1 MASSR
6 FSSSAFSHRG
16 ASVLVLAVLTFL
28 PGCRDQTQKPPPP
41 PDTSRTALLGAAGA
55 CVLTVAREFLTA
67 AGSLEEKTA
76 ALAAGPEAGT
86 RDAARTAYHHAM
98 DVWQQLEVMQVGPA
112 APRSQPG
119 GAEVRDNVYSWPL
132 TNRCAIEEQLVAKGY
147 ESENFASS
155 LVTRRGLF
163 ALEYLLFYEG
173 ADTACP
179 ASSPVV
185 SGGTWAA
192 LSAEERAA
200 RKRAYA
206 AVVAADVRRR
216 ALQLVETWE
225 ADKGGYVRTLETAG
239 TGSTV
244 YPTVQLGMN
253 ALSDALFYVER
264 EVKDMKLAR
273 PLGLRDCSSDSCPEL
288 LESAFAGRSKAN
300 VRANLVGFRRIFE
313 GCGANYEG
321 AGFDDVLEAA
331 GAGALAVKLKE
342 RAVAAQ
348 AAVEAIGEPDLL
360 EALYQDKASVRA
372 LYESLK
378 GMTDVLKTEWVSVLD
393 LELPQTL
400 EGDND

>member
-1 MASSR
+1 M
-6 FSSSAFSHRG
+6 
-16 ASVLVLAVLTFL
+16 LTAL
-28 PGCRDQTQKPPPP
+28 LSLQGCRPQAQPPPVKP
-41 PDTSRTALLGAAGA
+41 PDTSRAALLSAAGA
-55 CVLTVAREFLTA
+55 CVLTTSREFLATAVTLEEATA
-67 AGSLEEKTA
+67 AF
-76 ALAAGPEAGT
+76 AAGPATGT
-86 RDAARTAYHHAM
+86 RDTARTAYHRAM
-98 DVWQQLEVMQVGPA
+98 DSWQQLEVMQVGPA

-132 TNRCAIEEQLVAKGY
+132 VNRCAIEEQLVSRGY
-147 ESENFASS
+147 AAEGFSNA

-179 ASSPVV
+179 PSSPVV

-192 LSAEERAA
+192 LSADERAA

-206 AVVAADVRRR
+206 VVVAADVRRR
-216 ALQLVETWE
+216 ALQLVEAWE

-244 YPTVQLGMN
+244 YPTVQRGMN

-264 EVKDMKLAR
+264 EVKDLKLAR
-273 PLGLRDCSSDSCPEL
+273 PLGLRDCSSDACPEL

-300 VRANLVGFRRIFE
+300 VRANLVGFRRLFE
-313 GCGANYEG
+313 GCGTNFEG
-321 AGFDDVLEAA
+321 AGFDDVLVAS
-331 GAGALAVKLKE
+331 GAEPLAVKVRE

-348 AAVEAIGEPDLL
+348 AALEAIGEPDLL
-360 EALYQDKASVRA
+360 EALYQDKASVRGFYDA
-372 LYESLK
+372 LK

-393 LELPQTL
+393 LELPQTI